1 MDAINAG
8 IAGLVDSSGKILLAS
23 YRLRDRV
30 TQSKDDIDALILEVE
45 LLSIVSEDVR
55 DSLAQVSREN
65 KSVAHIEVPSEDG
78 LQDQLAL
85 TACQAALSEVD
96 GIFEQLL
103 DVIGPFSKPGY
114 KGEPTWV
121 FDSATLTKKLD
132 TLRKAKSTLNLT
144 AFALQSAL
152 SAGDESSQ
160 DGKSS
165 SSVKHDDEFQIV
177 PSQRE
182 KTEML
187 GWYKTSDPER
197 KHIFCQQIRE
207 QGTGS
212 WIFANPEFRRWKNAR
227 EQLLWLHAIPGAGK
241 TILASTIIDH
251 MQNYV
256 RSKVGNVGPSDRV
269 LYFYFDFADT
279 NKQTLASLLEAI
291 VYQLLSKNPEPSESV
306 MELHTSLKS
315 RGRNSANVE
324 ELLDVCFAEAAGS
337 GRTFLIIDALDESQ
351 KGERREFFQ
360 KCLHK
365 LLANNFS
372 ALITSRKEPDIENYF
387 GDFSPQVINLEAAE
401 VDEDV
406 RKHVNSVIHSDST
419 LSAMPQEI
427 QEEICHEIVAG
438 AGGMFRWAT
447 CQLDRIKHCLSPA
460 MIRAELRSMPGTL
473 DETYE
478 RILGSVPGVH
488 RELVQSALKWLAFS
502 SRPILLEELA
512 EAVVLR
518 PELGD
523 FSPASSRLFTAKAVV
538 DLCGVLVAQTT
549 IDPHKVDLQWLRKKG
564 EVEARGRQNF
574 YDKTAT
580 VVSLSHYSVKEYLV
594 SSRLQES
601 AFSGYYASEQESNS
615 FIARS
620 CLFYLTQFN
629 QGKAASDLDFEEWPL
644 LEYAAVEWIKHW
656 DKAGVGKTDV
666 ILRQIY
672 EKLFQPEGVGAYI
685 NWLNIYSPDLEFEDR
700 FGYRRF
706 DSTKQSAD
714 LFPQPIYWAAL
725 LGDPLLMWELISRGA
740 DIQVRGGYFGS
751 ALGVAVFHGH
761 TDVVENLLDAGVSPN
776 TECNRFGSVL
786 QIAAVGGSKY
796 MVERLL
802 RAGADVNAPG
812 GQKWGSPLIA
822 AAANQ
827 HHDIVSLLIDSGA
840 DLNGGVQQTGSALY
854 GAAVAGDV
862 KLARV
867 LLAAGADVNGSPSS
881 HDPSPLY
888 GATKAGSLPLVKLLI
903 SHGADANKAGPGD
916 FATTQYPLHIAANN
930 GLSEI
935 VRMLLSAGADVSKK
949 DKYGATALEEAISH
963 SEEAM
968 AICKM
973 LLDAGADIKAKS
985 GSTFYDSIFQKAV
998 SYRRFDLA
1006 RMLIDHGA
1014 ELSPRGVVS
1023 AVVAYKAAPWVF
1035 EAFMDR
1041 DIDVNVAATYSGTPL
1056 STPLHVAVMKRD
1068 CGDEYVVRKLL
1079 ERGANVNAIDESH
1092 YTTPLV
1098 LAAQDGSAN
1107 IVRLLIEFGADIQ
1120 RTINYSAF
1128 EMAINHACN
1137 DDGSLEVA
1145 EILLENGFNMAK
1157 NTEMAP
1163 FWPTQTPKPEILRW
1177 LVHKGLNLN
1186 MILGPKGRPRGGFVY
1201 GDFGRGNGYT
1211 PIQLAAKD
1219 GSVDMLRLLLELGA
1233 DVNGLEGQ
1241 DGTTLHYGFKSGD
1254 KEVVQFLLDNGAL
1267 ITSDST
1273 LIWHAIKH
1281 DLDEYIPI
1289 LVEKGAGLDQD
1300 YQGQSPLALAFSSG
1314 KHSLVQYLISQ
1325 GATFST
1331 GSAELARELATKGSL
1346 DDLKFLLDHGLD
1358 PNSKRK
1364 YYGSLLEAAC
1374 ANADTAALKLLL
1386 GARLRL
1392 SREACQHAFES
1403 ACKTG
1408 HIEMIKFLTEQG
1420 ADVDISAALQ
1430 AAFSEPNNLVIVEL
1444 LMERETNVQADLG
1457 KCFQAAARAD
1467 CQKSMSYLL
1476 ELSKSPSETANYLG
1490 QALQV
1495 AASNSNLALCKWL
1508 IDEHDANVNH
1518 FGLPHGSPL
1527 QASLGHV
1534 YSQEGNQMLVFR
1546 LLLERGANVNPPRM
1560 EKKPIK
1566 TASIRKRQIMG
1577 LPVDTSTTFASPL
1590 SLSIAGGR
1598 WGSAQKPFVA
1608 QLLDLG
1614 VDVNGFGGQY
1624 HSPLQ
1629 AAAFRCPEIV
1639 GRLLDVGADVNAT
1652 DDESVFGTALHAA
1665 AYNRDLATAKI
1676 LLDHGADVN
1685 IVAGDHGTVLRA
1697 ATFDDSRGGREKKTI
1712 KMMNLLFEA
1721 GADVHATDNENNS
1734 AVQAAAKQG
1743 NIAALEWLRDHGAD
1757 ICAEGGSK
1765 GNAYQAALENLN
1777 NNYCVRWDA
1786 VTWLE
1791 KHYGRDCWGTDILP

>member
-1 MDAINAG
+1 MDATNDG
-8 IAGLVDSSGKILLAS
+8 IADLVDSSGKILLAS

-30 TQSKDDIDALILEVE
+30 TQSKDDIDALIIEVE
-45 LLSIVSEDVR
+45 SLSIVSEDVR
-55 DSLAQVSREN
+55 DSLDQASREN
-65 KSVAHIEVPSEDG
+65 KSVAQVEVPSKDG
-78 LQDQLAL
+78 QQGQLAL
-85 TACQAALSEVD
+85 TACQSALDEVD
-96 GIFEQLL
+96 SIFQQLL

-114 KGEPTWV
+114 KGEATWA

-152 SAGDESSQ
+152 SAADELSQ
-160 DGKSS
+160 DEKSS
-165 SSVKHDDEFQIV
+165 MPGKHGDDFRVVQ
-177 PSQRE
+177 SQRE

-187 GWYKTSDPER
+187 AWYKTSDPER
-197 KHIFCQQIRE
+197 KHIYCQEIRE

-251 MQNYV
+251 MQNHV
-256 RSKVGNVGPSDRV
+256 RSKVGNIGPSDRV
-269 LYFYFDFADT
+269 VYFYFDFADT

-291 VYQLLSKNPEPSESV
+291 VYQLLSKNPEPSELV
-306 MELHTSLKS
+306 MELHASLKS
-315 RGRNSANVE
+315 RGRNSANAE
-324 ELLDVCFAEAAGS
+324 ELLDVCFAEAAGN
-337 GRTFLIIDALDESQ
+337 GKTFLIIDALDESQ
-351 KGERREFFQ
+351 KGERGEFFQ

-372 ALITSRKEPDIENYF
+372 ILITSRKEPDIENYF
-387 GDFSPQVINLEAAE
+387 EDFSPQVINLEAAE

-427 QEEICHEIVAG
+427 QKEICDEIVAG

-447 CQLDRIKHCLSPA
+447 CQLDRIKQCLSPA
-460 MIRAELRSMPGTL
+460 MIRAELQSMPETL

-478 RILGSVPGVH
+478 RILGSVPDVH

-502 SRPILLEELA
+502 SRPLLLEELA

-518 PELGD
+518 PGHGD
-523 FSPASSRLFTAKAVV
+523 FNPASSRLFTAKAIV

-549 IDPHKVDLQWLRKKG
+549 IDPHKENLQWLRKKG
-564 EVEARGRQNF
+564 EVDAHGRQNF
-574 YDKTAT
+574 YDKMAT

-601 AFSGYYASEQESNS
+601 AFSAYYASEEEGNS

-629 QGKAASDLDFEEWPL
+629 QGKVASDLNFERWPL
-644 LEYAAVEWIKHW
+644 LQYAAVEWITHW
-656 DKAGVGKTDV
+656 DKAGTMRTDA
-666 ILRQIY
+666 ILRQVY
-672 EKLFQPEGVGAYI
+672 EKLFRPEGVGAYV
-685 NWLNIYSPDLEFEDR
+685 NWLNIYSPDLDFEDR
-700 FGYRRF
+700 FGYRHF
-706 DSTKQSAD
+706 DPIKQSAD
-714 LFPQPIYWAAL
+714 LFPQPLYWAAL
-725 LGDPLLMWELISRGA
+725 LGDPLLMGPLISRGA
-740 DIQVRGGYFGS
+740 DIHARGGYFGS
-751 ALGVAVFHGH
+751 ALGVAVFRGH
-761 TDVVENLLDAGVSPN
+761 IEVVENLLHAGASPN

-802 RAGADVNAPG
+802 RAGADVNGPG
-812 GQKWGSPLIA
+812 GQKWGSALIA

-827 HHDIVSLLIDSGA
+827 HHDIVSLLIDNGA

-867 LLAAGADVNGSPSS
+867 LLAAGADVNGSPSI

-903 SHGADANKAGPGD
+903 AHGADANKAGPDD
-916 FATTQYPLHIAANN
+916 FSSAKYPLQIAAHE
-930 GLSEI
+930 GLTEI
-935 VRMLLSAGADVSKK
+935 VRILLSAGADVNKMN
-949 DKYGATALEEAISH
+949 KYRATALDEAISH

-968 AICKM
+968 TICKM
-973 LLDAGADIKAKS
+973 LLDAGADINAKF
-985 GSTFYDSIFQKAV
+985 GSTFHDSIFSKAV

-1006 RMLIDHGA
+1006 RMLIDNGA
-1014 ELSPRGVVS
+1014 ELSPRGVS
-1023 AVVAYKAAPWVF
+1023 GAVIAYKKAPWVF
-1035 EAFMDR
+1035 EAFMER
-1041 DIDVNVAATYSGTPL
+1041 DVDVNVAAEYSGTPL

-1098 LAAQDGSAN
+1098 LAARDGSAN

-1128 EMAINHACN
+1128 EMAIAHACK

-1145 EILLENGFNMAK
+1145 EILLESGFNLAK

-1163 FWPTQTPKPEILRW
+1163 FWPIQTHKPEIIHW
-1177 LVHKGLNLN
+1177 LSHKGLDLN
-1186 MILGPKGRPRGGFVY
+1186 RILGPKNRAKGGFIY
-1201 GDFGRGNGYT
+1201 GDFRGNSYT

-1219 GSVDMLRLLLELGA
+1219 GSIDILQLLLELGA
-1233 DVNGLEGQ
+1233 DVNGPDSQKE
-1241 DGTTLHYGFKSGD
+1241 TTLHYGFKSGD
-1254 KEVVQFLLDNGAL
+1254 KEVVRFLLDNGAL
-1267 ITSDST
+1267 VKKDSN

-1281 DLDEYIPI
+1281 DLDEYVPI
-1289 LVEKGAGLDQD
+1289 LIEKEADLNQD
-1300 YQGQSPLALAFSSG
+1300 YQDQSPLALAFSSG
-1314 KHSLVQYLISQ
+1314 KHRLVQYLLSQ
-1325 GATFST
+1325 GVTFST
-1331 GSAELARELATKGSL
+1331 GSNALARELATKGSL

-1358 PNSKRK
+1358 PNSKRRK
-1364 YYGSLLEAAC
+1364 YGSLLAAAC
-1374 ANADTAALKLLL
+1374 ANADTAVLKLLIDA
-1386 GARLRL
+1386 GVQL
-1392 SREACQHAFES
+1392 SGDDCQHAFGS

-1408 HIEMIKFLTEQG
+1408 HIEMIKFLIEHG
-1420 ADVDISAALQ
+1420 ADVDIAAALQ
-1430 AAFSEPNNLVIVEL
+1430 EAFSAPNNLVIVEL
-1444 LMERETNVQADLG
+1444 LMEREKTVQPDLG
-1457 KCFQAAARAD
+1457 KCFQAAAKAD
-1467 CQKSMSYLL
+1467 CQKSISYLL
-1476 ELSKSPSETANYLG
+1476 KLSKDPSETPSYLG
-1490 QALQV
+1490 QALQI

-1508 IDEHDANVNH
+1508 IDEHDTNVNY
-1518 FGLPHGSPL
+1518 FGLPEGSPL
-1527 QASLGHV
+1527 QATLGHV

-1546 LLLERGANVNPPRM
+1546 LLIERGANVNPPRM
-1560 EKKPIK
+1560 EKKPRQ
-1566 TASIRKRQIMG
+1566 TTSNIRKRHFMNYPI
-1577 LPVDTSTTFASPL
+1577 DTSTTFASPL
-1590 SLSIAGGR
+1590 SLAIAGGR
-1598 WGSAQKPFVA
+1598 WGSAQKAFVTP
-1608 QLLDLG
+1608 LLDLG
-1614 VDVNGFGGQY
+1614 ADANGFGGQY

-1629 AAAFRCPEIV
+1629 AAAFRYPEMV
-1639 GRLLDVGADVNAT
+1639 GPLLDAGADVNAT
-1652 DDESVFGTALHAA
+1652 DDESVYGTALHAA
-1665 AYNRDLATAKI
+1665 AYKRDLATAKI

-1685 IVAGDHGTVLRA
+1685 IIAGDHGTVLRA
-1697 ATFDDSRGGREKKTI
+1697 AAGDDSRGGQQGTI
-1712 KMMNLLFEA
+1712 EMMNLLFEA
-1721 GADVHATDNENNS
+1721 GVDVHAQDNEKNS
-1734 AVQAAAKQG
+1734 AVQAAAQQG
-1743 NIAALEWLRDHGAD
+1743 NVGALEWLRDHGVD

-1765 GNAYQAALENLN
+1765 GNAYRAALKNLKN
-1777 NNYCVRWDA
+1777 NRCVKWEA

-1791 KHYGRDCWGTDILP
+1791 KHYGRDCWDTDLLP